1 MKILLLPLA
10 LLLLPLMLGSPWLR
24 LLPERRGL
32 RLLVCWPLGYFL
44 MLALF
49 EILAVPYTWFRRS
62 FYDLAPAYAWVLA
75 AAAGC
80 SCLAAWI
87 LQNKHGNRRIGS
99 GPEGEKTASP
109 MTYWEWLYLLAFLVL
124 VAFQLVRAVTWDTT
138 VMNYDDSEYLTLA
151 SDALRHGALLG
162 INDNTGIAE
171 AVDMKRILQG
181 YLFFPAWLSWISGL
195 SVPVLARTV
204 LETVHLG
211 MAYVV
216 FSAFA
221 LVLFPKREN
230 SLIFLLLVSLLF
242 LVGHYSHYSP
252 TFRLLGPNYQGK
264 ATLAVIF
271 FPLVFA
277 LMIAKLPE
285 RYDAGFGILL
295 TLLSLTAV
303 SLTLFGT
310 TTMVFNVGLPV
321 LLSLVRKPRRWSHL
335 VYVMQASVVPV
346 ACVAAYLLLS

>member
-1 MKILLLPLA
+1 MKILLLPVA
-10 LLLLPLMLGSPWLR
+10 LLLLPMMLGSPWLR
-24 LLPERRGL
+24 LLPDRRGL

-49 EILAVPYTWFRRS
+49 ELLAVPYTWLRNS
-62 FYDLAPAYAWVLA
+62 FHDLATATTGLLA
-75 AAAGC
+75 IAAGC
-80 SCLAAWI
+80 SCLAAC
-87 LQNKHGNRRIGS
+87 LS
-99 GPEGEKTASP
+99 AGPAGEKAAASP
-109 MTYWEWLYLLAFLVL
+109 LTYWEWLYLLAFLAL
-124 VAFQLVRAVTWDTT
+124 VAFQLVRAMTWDTT
-138 VMNYDDSEYLTLA
+138 VMSYDDSEYLTIA
-151 SDALRHGALLG
+151 SDALRHGTLLG

-171 AVDMKRILQG
+171 TVDMKRILQG
-181 YLFFPAWLSWISGL
+181 YLFFPAWLSWLSGL

-211 MAYVV
+211 MAYIV
-216 FSAFA
+216 FSSLS

-271 FPLVFA
+271 FPLLFT

-285 RYDAGFGILL
+285 RFDAGFGILL
-295 TLLSLTAV
+295 TLLSLAAV

-321 LLSLVRKPRRWSHL
+321 LLSLIRKPRRWSHL
-335 VYVMQASVVPV
+335 AYVMLASAVPA
-346 ACVAAYLLLS
+346 ACVAAYLLLH